1 MFISFRNIFVYVTR
15 EETSNFYLTLIGFYM
30 FHRLQTNNLLFIFK
44 VDSIIERWNIICF
57 VLTGVKKGNI

>member
-1 MFISFRNIFVYVTR
+1 MFISSRNIVVYVTR

-44 VDSIIERWNIICF
+44 VDSINIIERWNIICLF
-57 VLTGVKKGNI
+57 